1 MNKTRYSTRI
11 ALIKSHSV
19 DFFLDVKTLVSGSV
33 AAQFILLL
41 SLPIVTRLY
50 TPVDFGVL
58 QGLESVVQITMIIC
72 SLGYEKAFVSAAGL
86 DRNKLLFLSL
96 FLACA
101 LSFIGASIAIA
112 LLPKLAHSIQ
122 SEYITNE
129 QMMILLVFI
138 FLGRCIFWV
147 FSNYALSIA
156 LYTET
161 AIAEFTRAAGLVF
174 SRILFGVLNLSVAGL
189 LLSSLVGSIFG
200 LSRLFQRTRSHWNKD
215 LRSMSMSAGISTAR
229 KYRAFPANEGTGEF
243 CSVLTDRLPVVLLG
257 YSFGPAAAGY
267 YAIALL
273 VVSRPIGILVNSAS
287 TVLRTRIG
295 SRFST
300 KEPLLRS
307 VDNTNLIII
316 WSSTILIVILA
327 AIASPVFFPLIFGSE
342 WTQAG
347 AIVTLLAP
355 KILALMLLRPLL
367 GSLSAMR
374 MLRPILLV
382 RASML
387 IAVLSPLIAG
397 PHIFGLDLNMTILA
411 MSTSAFLCG
420 LTALFFLYTGIKR
433 PTVIAKSRNRYD

>member
-1 MNKTRYSTRI
+1 
-11 ALIKSHSV
+11 
-19 DFFLDVKTLVSGSV
+19 
-33 AAQFILLL
+33 
-41 SLPIVTRLY
+41 
-50 TPVDFGVL
+50 
-58 QGLESVVQITMIIC
+58 
-72 SLGYEKAFVSAAGL
+72 
-86 DRNKLLFLSL
+86 
-96 FLACA
+96 
-101 LSFIGASIAIA
+101 
-112 LLPKLAHSIQ
+112 
-122 SEYITNE
+122 
-129 QMMILLVFI
+129 
-138 FLGRCIFWV
+138 
-147 FSNYALSIA
+147 
-156 LYTET
+156 
-161 AIAEFTRAAGLVF
+161 
-174 SRILFGVLNLSVAGL
+174 
-189 LLSSLVGSIFG
+189 
-200 LSRLFQRTRSHWNKD
+200 
-215 LRSMSMSAGISTAR
+215 MSMSAGISTAR

-300 KEPLLRS
+300 KEPLLHPI
-307 VDNTNLIII
+307 DKTNLIII
-316 WSSTILIVILA
+316 WSTTILIVILA

-355 KILALMLLRPLL
+355 KLLALMLLRPLL

-374 MLRPILLV
+374 KLRPILLV
-382 RASML
+382 RVSML